1 MTITRTADADDVY
14 AELLKT
20 KAFVV
25 PENNPERLK
34 HWPTLGFKEMEV
46 TGINENQSTAD
57 VVLSSAG
64 NLSLNEKLAFPCNL
78 LILISIV
85 KDGSRSLQHK
95 LNVFH

>member
-64 NLSLNEKLAFPCNL
+64 NLSLNEKLA
-78 LILISIV
+78 
-85 KDGSRSLQHK
+85 RSL
-95 LNVFH
+95 VIY